1 MFRLNLEKSAEQ
13 QDVQNFH
20 RQRKL
25 IKKDRTA
32 LGANAR
38 LVSRC
43 DIVIHQGISEVRCQ
57 LPLIIEDAEN
67 GLTSLSRKLFSE
79 LLDELRLL
87 DKRLKQCE
95 Q

>member
-1 MFRLNLEKSAEQ
+1 MFRLNLEKSIEQ

-25 IKKDRTA
+25 IKKDRTG

-38 LVSRC
+38 LVNRS
-43 DIVIHQGISEVRCQ
+43 DIVIHHGISVVRCQ

-67 GLTSLSRKLFSE
+67 GLTSLSRELFSE

-87 DKRLKQCE
+87 YNLLKQCE